1 MTRNSPSI
9 FIITCTL
16 FCAVNIACNSNHP
29 SEISKVVPA
38 ATPENPLPDIAKMV
52 KRMTTQDGCRNF
64 IAEMRLTIEDNQ
76 RKEEPV
82 DFRILRK
89 YTDQGAMTFLTVIAP
104 VKETDKAFLA
114 IEQKGQPTQA
124 LTYLPGLKKL
134 SRLNSARQLG
144 FGNAKV
150 SVQELLGMELN
161 QYSYTPGERV
171 AENDEQLI
179 KVEFKEDPVLGLAY
193 PRIIGYFRE
202 KDQQPARLELY
213 DDHDELQ
220 KRVTIEKIKPVEGH
234 QTITG
239 LAIDDLAHERT
250 FKLETRKIIF
260 DRILA
265 DSIFTENHL
274 KTYID
279 DASRRLDQIN

>member
-9 FIITCTL
+9 LILTCTL
-16 FCAVNIACNSNHP
+16 ICAVNIACNRNP
-29 SEISKVVPA
+29 NKISKTAPTV
-38 ATPENPLPDIAKMV
+38 TPETPLPDIASMI

-64 IAEMRLTIEDNQ
+64 IAEMRLTVEDNQ

-82 DFRILRK
+82 DFRIIRK
-89 YTDQGAMTFLTVIAP
+89 YTDGGAMTFLTVTAP
-104 VKETDKAFLA
+104 NKETDKAFLA

-124 LTYLPGLKKL
+124 LTYLSGLKKL
-134 SRLNSARQLG
+134 SRLNSAKLLG
-144 FGNAKV
+144 IGAARV

-179 KVEFKEDPVLGLAY
+179 KVEFKEDPPLGLAY
-193 PRIIGYFRE
+193 PRIIGFFRE
-202 KDQQPARLELY
+202 KDQQPARFELY
-213 DDHDELQ
+213 DERDELQ

-250 FKLETRKIIF
+250 FKLETRKIEY
-260 DRILA
+260 DRVLA
-265 DSIFTENHL
+265 DRIFTENHL
-274 KTYID
+274 KTFVD
-279 DASRRLDQIN
+279 DASRRLDQNN

>member
-9 FIITCTL
+9 LIIACTL
-16 FCAVNIACNSNHP
+16 LCAVNIACNSNHP
-29 SEISKVVPA
+29 NEISKEVPA
-38 ATPENPLPDIAKMV
+38 ATPENPLPDIAKMI

-64 IAEMRLTIEDNQ
+64 IAEMRLTVKDNQ

-82 DFRILRK
+82 DFKILRK
-89 YTDQGAMTFLTVIAP
+89 YTDQGAMTFLTVLAP
-104 VKETDKAFLA
+104 IRETDKAFLA

-144 FGNAKV
+144 IGNAKV
-150 SVQELLGMELN
+150 SIQELLGMELN
-161 QYSYTPGERV
+161 QYSYAPGERV

-202 KDQQPARLELY
+202 KDQHPARFELY
-213 DDHDELQ
+213 DESDELQ

-250 FKLETRKIIF
+250 FKLETRKIEY
-260 DRILA
+260 DRNLA

-274 KTYID
+274 KAYID